1 MQESF
6 LNYAH
11 FRYLKLALALSVLSL
26 TLYIFHDPGV
36 APPNGGTWL
45 GYLLGS
51 ISAGIICLLLWFGIR
66 KRSYSSTAGT
76 VKGWLSAHIYLGIA
90 LIFVGTLHTGFQFG
104 WNVHTLAYTLMILVI
119 LSGFYGLYV
128 YIRYPTLL
136 NTHRNGVNRL
146 EMLKEINELD
156 ELALSISNEELNPN
170 IHEII
175 LRSIEKTRIG
185 TSVWQQLT
193 AMKYGKDPFEGIE
206 QWVTDN
212 QQEVEDK
219 TLMLDSNP
227 PSANASNAEATMIYI
242 SHALNVIDSGQL
254 ESVRRLMD
262 AVGRKKLL
270 IKQVRRDIQ
279 LKAQLQFWLYIHIPF
294 SIALF
299 AALIIH
305 IFSVFFYW

>member
-6 LNYAH
+6 LNYER
-11 FRYLKLALALSVLSL
+11 FRYLKLAVAVSLLSL
-26 TLYIFHDPGV
+26 ILYIFHDPGV

-51 ISAGIICLLLWFGIR
+51 ISAGIIFLLLWFGIR
-66 KRSYSSTAGT
+66 KRRYSSTAGT

-128 YIRYPTLL
+128 YIRYPTML
-136 NTHRNGVNRL
+136 NTHRNGINRL

-156 ELALSISNEELNPN
+156 ELSLSIANNELSPK
-170 IHEII
+170 IHEVI

-193 AMKYGKDPFEGIE
+193 AMEYGSDPFEGVE
-206 QWVTDN
+206 KMLADY
-212 QQEVEDK
+212 QQGVQSE
-219 TLMLDSNP
+219 TLMLDSNQQ
-227 PSANASNAEATMIYI
+227 SGNSTNSQATMMYI
-242 SHALNVIDSGQL
+242 SNALNVIDSDQL
-254 ESVRRLMD
+254 ESVRRLLE
-262 AVGRKKLL
+262 AVGRKKSLV
-270 IKQVRRDIQ
+270 KQVRRDIQ
-279 LKAQLQFWLYIHIPF
+279 LKATIQFWLYIHIPL
-294 SIALF
+294 SLALF